1 MGTERWSLQLGP
13 TLHYAAKSWW
23 ATLTWM
29 PQVAGGGLT
38 YPEQTNT
45 NLHLIEKTA
54 QEVRF
59 KIGINF

>member
-1 MGTERWSLQLGP
+1 
-13 TLHYAAKSWW
+13 
-23 ATLTWM
+23 M

-54 QEVRF
+54 QEVRL